1 MRYFLCSML
10 FVFFS
15 LISSHII
22 AVTLTFAY
30 ENKPQPPYY
39 IGNTNRHAQ
48 IKPGVAVEMLQ
59 MLSQRIEGL
68 EVKFE
73 RMPWKRALYSLKTNR
88 VDGIFNASYKK
99 ERLVFG
105 WYPTLN
111 FRHDGPIDTN
121 RRITT
126 ISYSLYQ
133 HKASQIQWHGEWQV
147 LKGELVG
154 APLGYSIVSDL
165 QKQGIQ
171 VEESDST
178 QSNLRMLITKRLK
191 VVALQTV
198 TGDSALNEDENKA
211 RYALIEKLTPPLISK
226 PYYLMLSSRLVADH
240 PLLAQR
246 IWNEIKWIREEHMP
260 SLLQAYQ
267 E

>member
-1 MRYFLCSML
+1 M
-10 FVFFS
+10 
-15 LISSHII
+15 
-22 AVTLTFAY
+22 TLTFAY
-30 ENKPQPPYY
+30 ENKSQPPYY
-39 IGNTNRHAQ
+39 LGDTNQQDR

-59 MLSQRIEGL
+59 ILSQRIEGL
-68 EVKFE
+68 EVKFV

-105 WYPTLN
+105 WYPTQN
-111 FRHDGPIDTN
+111 FKHDGPIDTS

-133 HKASQIQWHGEWQV
+133 HKESNIEWKGDWQD
-147 LKGELVG
+147 LKGQLVG
-154 APLGYSIVSDL
+154 APLGYSIVGDL

-178 QSNLRMLITKRLK
+178 QSNLRMLTTKRLK

-198 TGDSALNEDENKA
+198 TGDSALNEKANKVN
-211 RYALIEKLTPPLISK
+211 YALIEKLLPPLVSK
-226 PYYLMLSSRLVADH
+226 PYYLMLSSRLVSDH

-246 IWNEIKWIREEHMP
+246 IWNEIEGIRENQM
-260 SLLQAYQ
+260 SQLLQAYQ